1 MVRIYLDFDLCASP
15 FSFDAEAD
23 ATEDGAIKRTID
35 KTYDHKDDPDGQDE
49 DYAKVREYFEKKLMP
64 FLNAYQSRITI
75 LTANSARNVRAILLH
90 FAEQTEV
97 RDDGT
102 QFKFVVAKDDRLI
115 KALRIVSIFD
125 DKGTLADMNPNLF
138 GAVVKKIK
146 NDGKPDHKQ
155 KPIEQIATQFRV
167 SVDDILDAES
177 KLSVPLFQEDGTT
190 IPSPVR
196 TFQIEQEVTKAAYI
210 ESEERPFIFL
220 DDSTSEIDSVKTLI
234 DGGVI
239 GKAFNIA
246 RPGRNAPFENCGMFN
261 QTPLDGWRGFLDR
274 CIHDLSN
281 RADIDNRKKRKKERT
296 RPDIRTRASRRTR
309 ASKRR
314 TRYAQ
319 LVLKPI
325 EF

>member
-102 QFKFVVAKDDRLI
+102 QLKSVVAKDDRLI

-167 SVDDILDAES
+167 GVDDILATE
-177 KLSVPLFQEDGTT
+177 
-190 IPSPVR
+190 R
-196 TFQIEQEVTKAAYI
+196 TLPNILKIDQKVTKAAYI
-210 ESEERPFIFL
+210 EGEDRPFIFL
-220 DDSTSEIDSVKTLI
+220 DDSESEIRSVQALTR
-234 DGGVI
+234 DDMI
-239 GKAFNIA
+239 GEAIKIK
-246 RPGRNAPFENCGMFN
+246 RPGRNDPFEKCGMFN
-261 QTPLDGWRGFLDR
+261 QKLLGRWRSFLDR
-274 CIHDLSN
+274 RIYELDN
-281 RADIDNRKKRKKERT
+281 RAGINNRKKRKKERT
-296 RPDIRTRASRRTR
+296 KADIRTRDSRRTR

-314 TRYAQ
+314 TRYVQ
-319 LVLKPI
+319 LVPKQ
-325 EF
+325 FDF